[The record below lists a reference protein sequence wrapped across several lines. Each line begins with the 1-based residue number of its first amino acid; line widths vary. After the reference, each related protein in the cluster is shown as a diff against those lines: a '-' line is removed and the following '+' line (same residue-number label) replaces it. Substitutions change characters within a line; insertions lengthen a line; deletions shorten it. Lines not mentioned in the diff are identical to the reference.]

1 MLPNTHVRVHLD
13 IDISYE
19 EANFIRE
26 TLIPE
31 YNLREMALIPMRV
44 EQQAEGAASGEI
56 KFESVDQIVLDQIN
70 AIESKTYD
78 KSVLLEIYNTI

>member
-1 MLPNTHVRVHLD
+1 
-13 IDISYE
+13 
-19 EANFIRE
+19 
-26 TLIPE
+26 
-31 YNLREMALIPMRV
+31 MALIPMRV

-78 KSVLLEIYNTI
+78 KSILLGIYNTI